1 MAREQKR
8 GKRIAMSPDE
18 LDAFLARE
26 RMCRLGS
33 VGADGSPHVSPLWF
47 VWDGSAI
54 WFNSVVR
61 SQRWTNLTRD
71 QRVSVAVD
79 GGEGYFELRGAELMG
94 RVEVVGEVP
103 RLPGTVDHSVADPE
117 RLFGEKYSGGDFVPD
132 RNHAWLR
139 MVPDKIVTWDFR
151 KMGAHG

>member
-18 LDAFLARE
+18 IDAFLAEE

-33 VGADGSPHVSPLWF
+33 LGADGSPHVSPLWF

-71 QRVSVAVD
+71 PRVSVAVD
-79 GGEGYFELRGAELMG
+79 GGEGYSELRGAELMG
-94 RVEVVGEVP
+94 RVDVVGEVP
-103 RLPGTVDHSVADPE
+103 RLPGTIDDSVAEPE
-117 RLFGEKYSGGDFVPD
+117 RLFGAKYSGGEFVSD
-132 RNHAWLR
+132 GNHAWLR
-139 MVPDKIVTWDFR
+139 MVPDKIVSWDFR